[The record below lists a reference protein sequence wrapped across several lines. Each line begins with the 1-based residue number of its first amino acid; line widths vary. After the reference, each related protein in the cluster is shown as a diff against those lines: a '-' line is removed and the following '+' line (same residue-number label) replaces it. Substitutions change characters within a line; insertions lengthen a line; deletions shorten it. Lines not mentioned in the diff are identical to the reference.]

1 MRTIENEV
9 ITNFGEQ
16 LLQSE
21 RARATAEKYVR
32 DVRAFADW
40 LGDQDLCR
48 ETVVEYK
55 MILCEKYASATVNGV
70 LSSLNRFFDFIGRH
84 DLRVRA
90 LKIPKKIFDDDK
102 QLTKA
107 EYSRLIAVAGERLS
121 LIMQTICSTGI
132 RVSELKFITVDA
144 VNDGIA
150 EVNCKARRR
159 MVLLPKRLCQV
170 LKGYVGRQKIKR
182 GSVFVSKNGG
192 PLDRSNIWSEMK
204 KLCKKAGVSEKKVF
218 PHNLR
223 HLFARTFYEKHKD
236 IVRLADILGH
246 SSINTTRIY
255 TTDTIETCRRYVQAL
270 DLLRC

>member
-1 MRTIENEV
+1 MRTIENETIV
-9 ITNFGEQ
+9 DFGKQ
-16 LLQSE
+16 LLKNE
-21 RARATAEKYVR
+21 RARATAEKYVH

-40 LGDQDLCR
+40 LGDQELCR
-48 ETVVEYK
+48 ATVVEYK
-55 MILCEKYASATVNGV
+55 ATLCEKYASATVNGA
-70 LSSLNRFFDFIGRH
+70 LSSLNRFFEFTGRH
-84 DLRVRA
+84 DLHVKT
-90 LKIPKKIFDDDK
+90 LKIPKKLFDDDK

-107 EYSRLIAVAGERLS
+107 EYSRLIEAAGERLS

-132 RVSELKFITVDA
+132 RVSELRFITVEA
-144 VNDGIA
+144 VDVGIA
-150 EVNCKARRR
+150 EVNCKGRRR
-159 MVLLPKRLCQV
+159 MVLLPKRLCKM
-170 LKGYVGRQKIKR
+170 LRRYVCRQKIKS
-182 GSVFVSKNGG
+182 GPVFVSKNGN

-236 IVRLADILGH
+236 IVRLADVLGH
-246 SSINTTRIY
+246 SSVNTTRIY

>member
-9 ITNFGEQ
+9 IINFGEQ
-16 LLQSE
+16 LLQIE

-40 LGDQDLCR
+40 LGDQELCR
-48 ETVVEYK
+48 EAVVEYK
-55 MILCEKYASATVNGV
+55 ATLCEKYASATVNGA
-70 LSSLNRFFDFIGRH
+70 LSSLNRFFDFIGRQ
-84 DLRVRA
+84 DLRVKA
-90 LKIPKKIFDDDK
+90 LKMPKKIFDDDK
-102 QLTKA
+102 QLTKT
-107 EYSRLIAVAGERLS
+107 EYSRLIAAAGERLS

-132 RVSELKFITVDA
+132 RVSELRFITVDA
-144 VNDGIA
+144 VNGGIA
-150 EVNCKARRR
+150 EVNCKGRRR
-159 MVLLPKRLCQV
+159 MVLLPKRLCKM
-170 LKGYVGRQKIKR
+170 LKGYIGRRKIKS
-182 GSVFVSKNGG
+182 GPVFVSKNGS

-255 TTDTIETCRRYVQAL
+255 TIDTIETCRRYVQAL